1 MCAAARRPDPVSR
14 RVGRPP
20 AVAACVPGLAI
31 ALAAWLT
38 MAAAPTALAEDPA
51 PAPTPLVF
59 HTPQYLV
66 WMDGHASPN
75 GPVEDKAYWL
85 YIAPPDEDGT
95 FGVPDGNGGRFWYSG
110 RLIAGPFTG
119 EADACPAM
127 LAEGVTS
134 LTAWAVAAGE
144 ESQVVDCTRF
154 LATPTAPAA
163 GPGDPG
169 PGGDGD
175 PATGSALT
183 GDDDVDPEALGI
195 AVALI
200 GLLLFGG
207 GALLVT
213 GGRGGPVMAPGG
225 PSTGPDPDPEPRP
238 QPTAEPPAQPAEP
251 PPDPC
256 ADQVADLARA
266 SVSGRYLNDLLASC
280 RRYEAL
286 LQEQIDVL
294 ANLVLPGSVMLDLG
308 FAAGGLSGGLAGPLG
323 RKLIAS
329 ATFRAAIG
337 ESIAKDLAKELG
349 KQALGSAGGT
359 LDAGNLA
366 AEGGKSGIKQ
376 TLLEGLEAGL
386 VKSPLLDGIDPNG
399 PVRVFRNTGE
409 YAEFLR
415 DMEAQAHSVAGPI
428 KDGVGALI
436 DLYQGVSSALELNA
450 RLDQLRTLRDRIADR
465 RVDLEMQFESVLD
478 AQRFA
483 SERLAHCRSINAPG
497 WRP

>member
-1 MCAAARRPDPVSR
+1 M
-14 RVGRPP
+14 GRPP

-31 ALAAWLT
+31 ALAACLV
-38 MAAAPTALAEDPA
+38 MAAAPTVRADDSS

-66 WMDGHASPN
+66 WMDGHASSN

-95 FGVPDGNGGRFWYSG
+95 FAVPDGNGGRFWYSG

-134 LTAWAVAAGE
+134 LIAWAVAAGE
-144 ESQVVDCTRF
+144 DSQVVDCTRY

-163 GPGDPG
+163 APGGAG
-169 PGGDGD
+169 PGGGDG
-175 PATGSALT
+175 ATGSGLP
-183 GDDDVDPEALGI
+183 GDDDVDSEALGI

-207 GALLVT
+207 GALLMT
-213 GGRGGPVMAPGG
+213 GGRGSPVTAPVG
-225 PSTGPDPDPEPRP
+225 PSTRLDPDPVPL
-238 QPTAEPPAQPAEP
+238 ASEPPAQPAEP
-251 PPDPC
+251 PADPC
-256 ADQVADLARA
+256 ADQVAALARA
-266 SVSGRYLNDLLASC
+266 SASGRYLNNLLASC

-323 RKLIAS
+323 RKLIQS

-337 ESIAKDLAKELG
+337 ESIAKDIAKELG

-359 LDAGNLA
+359 LDAGNVA

-409 YAEFLR
+409 YAAFLR

-450 RLDQLRTLRDRIADR
+450 RLDQLRTLRDRISDR
-465 RVDLEMQFESVLD
+465 RVDLEIQFEDVLD

-483 SERLAHCRSINAPG
+483 SERLAHCREINAPG

>member
-1 MCAAARRPDPVSR
+1 
-14 RVGRPP
+14 
-20 AVAACVPGLAI
+20 
-31 ALAAWLT
+31 
-38 MAAAPTALAEDPA
+38 MAAAPTVRADDSS

-66 WMDGHASPN
+66 WMDGHASSN

-95 FGVPDGNGGRFWYSG
+95 FAVPDGNGGRFWYSG

-134 LTAWAVAAGE
+134 LIAWAVAAGE
-144 ESQVVDCTRF
+144 DSQVVDCTRY

-163 GPGDPG
+163 APGGAG
-169 PGGDGD
+169 PGGGDG
-175 PATGSALT
+175 ATGSGLP
-183 GDDDVDPEALGI
+183 GDDDVDSEALGI

-207 GALLVT
+207 GALLMT
-213 GGRGGPVMAPGG
+213 GGRGSPVTAPVG
-225 PSTGPDPDPEPRP
+225 PSTRLDPDPVPL
-238 QPTAEPPAQPAEP
+238 ASEPPAQPAEP
-251 PPDPC
+251 PADPC
-256 ADQVADLARA
+256 ADQVAALARA
-266 SVSGRYLNDLLASC
+266 SASGRYLNNLLASC

-323 RKLIAS
+323 RKLIQS

-337 ESIAKDLAKELG
+337 ESIAKDIAKELG

-359 LDAGNLA
+359 LDAGNVA

-409 YAEFLR
+409 YAAFLR

-450 RLDQLRTLRDRIADR
+450 RLDQLRTLRDRISDR
-465 RVDLEMQFESVLD
+465 RVDLEIQFEDVLD

-483 SERLAHCRSINAPG
+483 SERLAHCREINAPG

>member
-1 MCAAARRPDPVSR
+1 
-14 RVGRPP
+14 
-20 AVAACVPGLAI
+20 
-31 ALAAWLT
+31 
-38 MAAAPTALAEDPA
+38 MAAAPAVRAEDPS
-51 PAPTPLVF
+51 PSPTPLVF

-66 WMDGHASPN
+66 WMDGHSTYN
-75 GPVEDKAYWL
+75 GPAEDKAYWL
-85 YIAPPDEDGT
+85 YVAPPDEDGM
-95 FGVPDGNGGRFWYSG
+95 FGVPDGGGGRFWYSG
-110 RLIAGPFTG
+110 RLVAGPFTG

-134 LTAWAVAAGE
+134 LIAWAVAAGE
-144 ESQVVDCTRF
+144 DAQVVDCTRY

-163 GPGDPG
+163 APGGAG
-169 PGGDGD
+169 PGGGDGG
-175 PATGSALT
+175 ATTGTGLA

-213 GGRGGPVMAPGG
+213 GGRGSPVTAPVG
-225 PSTGPDPDPEPRP
+225 PSTRPDPDPVPLAPGPPAHPAEP
-238 QPTAEPPAQPAEP
+238 AEPPA
-251 PPDPC
+251 DPC
-256 ADQVADLARA
+256 ADQVAALARA
-266 SVSGRYLNDLLASC
+266 SASGRYLNGLLASC

-323 RKLIAS
+323 RKLIQS

-337 ESIAKDLAKELG
+337 ESIAKDIAKELG

-359 LDAGNLA
+359 LDPGKLA
-366 AEGGKSGIKQ
+366 TEGGTSGIKQ
-376 TLLEGLEAGL
+376 ALLEGLEAGL
-386 VKSPLLDGIDPNG
+386 VKSPLLDGMDPNG

-409 YAEFLR
+409 YAAFLR
-415 DMEAQAHSVAGPI
+415 DMEAQAHAVAGPI

-436 DLYQGVSSALELNA
+436 DLYQGVSSAFELKA
-450 RLDQLRTLRDRIADR
+450 RLDQLRTLRDRISDR
-465 RVDLEMQFESVLD
+465 RVDLELQFEDVLD
-478 AQRFA
+478 TQRFA
-483 SERLAHCRSINAPG
+483 SERLAHCREINAPG

>member
-1 MCAAARRPDPVSR
+1 M
-14 RVGRPP
+14 GRPP

-31 ALAAWLT
+31 ALAAWLA
-38 MAAAPTALAEDPA
+38 MAAAPTALAEDPS
-51 PAPTPLVF
+51 PAPTPIVF

-66 WMDGHASPN
+66 WMDGHSSFN

-85 YIAPPDEDGT
+85 YIAPPDEDGM
-95 FGVPDGNGGRFWYSG
+95 FGVPDGSGGRIWFSG

-144 ESQVVDCTRF
+144 DPQVVNCTRY

-163 GPGDPG
+163 APGNAG

-175 PATGSALT
+175 PATGSGLT
-183 GDDDVDPEALGI
+183 GDDDVGPEALGL

-213 GGRGGPVMAPGG
+213 GGRGSQVMAPVG
-225 PSTGPDPDPEPRP
+225 PSTRPDPDPVPPAPER
-238 QPTAEPPAQPAEP
+238 PAQPAEP
-251 PPDPC
+251 PADPC
-256 ADQVADLARA
+256 ADQVAALARA
-266 SVSGRYLNDLLASC
+266 SASGRYLNDLLASC

-323 RKLIAS
+323 RKLIQS

-409 YAEFLR
+409 YAAFLR

-436 DLYQGVSSALELNA
+436 DLYQGVSSALELKA
-450 RLDQLRTLRDRIADR
+450 RLDQLRTLRDRISDR
-465 RVDLEMQFESVLD
+465 RVDLEIQFESVLD

-483 SERLAHCRSINAPG
+483 SERLAHCRTINAPG